1 MQLIVSR
8 LAEPFQGMEMV
19 LKIGEVL
26 TTIGIINGNKA
37 EYRGPSILLTIDQHV
52 VFGMSHPAVVRRLL
66 DEGPQVLLSN
76 KETAHTLFEHGM
88 KASVGKV
95 KIKNSMFITNIE
107 TFYEVKQ
114 THKQLSIV
122 MSANGRVGC
131 MVQPEGSAWPV
142 VLSCGDFIPKPV
154 QTAQGFQVDKMYNE
168 PKLFNLDL
176 IRDFVTHTWR

>member
-8 LAEPFQGMEMV
+8 LVDLSHGMEMA
-19 LKIGEVL
+19 LKVDDSI
-26 TTIGIINGNKA
+26 TTIAIINGNKP
-37 EYRGPSILLTIDQHV
+37 EYRGPSILLSLDQHV

-66 DEGPQVLLSN
+66 DEGPQVLVSN

-88 KASVGKV
+88 KASVGRV
-95 KIKNSMFITNIE
+95 KIKNSTFVTNLE

-114 THKQLSIV
+114 THKLFSIV
-122 MSANGRVGC
+122 MGANGRVGC
-131 MVQPEGSAWPV
+131 MVQPEGCLWPV
-142 VLSCGDFIPKPV
+142 ILSCGEFIPK
-154 QTAQGFQVDKMYNE
+154 QTAQVAADD